1 MKSSTGPVSAD
12 NADGRKTG
20 RNDGKNCQ
28 VCGKLSGI
36 PGMGFCF
43 HCSGPHGPGWAQHES
58 IAWLEQDIARM
69 MKRDIDQ
76 RKHNETLRA
85 KQNKKEKKNKLE
97 IFYY

>member
-1 MKSSTGPVSAD
+1 MTV
-12 NADGRKTG
+12 NASG
-20 RNDGKNCQ
+20 RNSGINCQ

-43 HCSGPHGPGWAQHES
+43 YCAGPHGPEWAQHES

-69 MKRDIDQ
+69 IKQDID
-76 RKHNETLRA
+76 RRMPEK
-85 KQNKKEKKNKLE
+85 KNKKEKKNKLE